1 MVPANL
7 LVLMVL
13 LVPDVLLGYE
23 GKLRS
28 GMSPRKEPSLVQS
41 IQTLLLS
48 RLGLQDRP
56 APRSDIHVPQYLMN
70 LYHFHSLEFHRI
82 QDSTFNF
89 PFSHTQ
95 KANTVRAFHH
105 HEAPVDF
112 HSSQQDSDHFYFAF
126 NVSSIPQD
134 EEVTS
139 AELRFYCKGN
149 NELENS
155 RLQTLN
161 VYHIPDLQFKKQPLL
176 LESRQAGLLS
186 GVDTWQSFSI
196 NASFFNR
203 PDWRETILTFM
214 LELRPNSESPPTKK
228 RLNLRVRRSA
238 EQDES
243 SWAHER
249 PLLVTY
255 SHDGRGQPLAQRGVK
270 GYHPEHQVLHRKN
283 EGHKRSKDGRQRG
296 NRTKRNGR
304 NKKLKKMAMARCKR
318 HPLFVDFKHVGW
330 NQWIVAPTGYHAY
343 YCHGECR
350 FPLADHMNSSSH
362 AMVQTLVNSVNG
374 KVPQACCVPT
384 ELSSI
389 AMLYLDHQ
397 DRVVLK
403 NYQDMVV
410 DACGCR

>member
-1 MVPANL
+1 MFAFHENPQCQDGVNGRLLRRKIRLFRL
-7 LVLMVL
+7 LVGEQVITDGHGFLIIAEETGPRLYISSKGRCHFYSTSTRNSSVDLGFQSSIFAVVL
-13 LVPDVLLGYE
+13 
-23 GKLRS
+23 
-28 GMSPRKEPSLVQS
+28 
-41 IQTLLLS
+41 
-48 RLGLQDRP
+48 RP
-56 APRSDIHVPQYLMN
+56 LAAATYSDLC
-70 LYHFHSLEFHRI
+70 LFF
-82 QDSTFNF
+82 F
-89 PFSHTQ
+89 FSHT
-95 KANTVRAFHH
+95 
-105 HEAPVDF
+105 EAPVDF

-149 NELENS
+149 NKLENS

-255 SHDGRGQPLAQRGVK
+255 SHDGQ
-270 GYHPEHQVLHRKN
+270 HQVLH
-283 EGHKRSKDGRQRG
+283 HGRQRG